1 MNVLETERLQLRRL
15 VVDDAPFIFDLLN
28 QPSWLRYIGD
38 KGIRTLDDARNYI
51 VNGPMAMYQRNGFG
65 LYLTVLKEG
74 GAPIGLCGLIK
85 RDTLDDVDIGFAF
98 HPDYWNCGYA
108 LEAAAAVL
116 THGLRDFNLPRV
128 VAIASQDN
136 DSSIRLLEKIGLRF
150 QRRLQLTPDST
161 EVSYFVHEK
170 LAA

>member
-15 VVDDAPFIFDLLN
+15 VGDDAPFIFDLLN

-51 VNGPMAMYQRNGFG
+51 VNGPMAMYERNGFG

-98 HPDYWNCGYA
+98 HPDYWNRGYA

-116 THGLRDFNLPRV
+116 AHGLRDFNLPRV
-128 VAIASQDN
+128 VAIASPDN

>member
-15 VVDDAPFIFDLLN
+15 IVDDAPFIFDLLN

-38 KGIRTLDDARNYI
+38 KGIRTLDDAQNYI
-51 VNGPMAMYQRNGFG
+51 VNGPMAMYERNGFG

-98 HPDYWNCGYA
+98 HPDYWNRGYA

-116 THGLRDFNLPRV
+116 KHGLRDFNLPRV
-128 VAIASQDN
+128 VAIASPDN